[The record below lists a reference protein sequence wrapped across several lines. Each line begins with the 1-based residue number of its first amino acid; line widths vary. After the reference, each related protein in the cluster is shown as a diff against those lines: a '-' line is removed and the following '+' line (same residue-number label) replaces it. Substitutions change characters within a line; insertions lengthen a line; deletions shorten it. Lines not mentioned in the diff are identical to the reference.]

1 MIYHDSW
8 WERPAG
14 SGAALSLAAIPRT
27 VDLVVLGFARPDLR
41 YVGGLDLRG
50 TGLEYRAPGAAVR
63 DAVVLLRQRN
73 PAVRVLLSVGG
84 AAYTGWDRLDET
96 AVGRL
101 ARDLGLDGVDVDLE
115 PPDPR
120 CRPGPACGSDP
131 AWRDAVRRLRAA
143 MPRPAL
149 LAVAGWSVGAYGQGR
164 WTDARPRSPWTGS
177 MVDLLRSP
185 EAASIDLV
193 SIDAYGAGPSYDPAE
208 AFAAYRSLWPGPLL
222 LGMEG
227 PPASGNSPAAT
238 PADAA
243 RLARIARIDPRGGVM
258 VYAWLGRQAG
268 DGAPS
273 GEPLAAAAFQVL
285 RNEP

>member
-101 ARDLGLDGVDVDLE
+101 ARDL
-115 PPDPR
+115 
-120 CRPGPACGSDP
+120 
-131 AWRDAVRRLRAA
+131 
-143 MPRPAL
+143 
-149 LAVAGWSVGAYGQGR
+149 
-164 WTDARPRSPWTGS
+164 
-177 MVDLLRSP
+177 
-185 EAASIDLV
+185 
-193 SIDAYGAGPSYDPAE
+193 
-208 AFAAYRSLWPGPLL
+208 
-222 LGMEG
+222 
-227 PPASGNSPAAT
+227 ASGG
-238 PADAA
+238 DEA
-243 RLARIARIDPRGGVM
+243 RR
-258 VYAWLGRQAG
+258 
-268 DGAPS
+268 
-273 GEPLAAAAFQVL
+273 
-285 RNEP
+285 